1 MRLALS
7 SPCMSAPSL
16 LAPDNGTLRRA
27 ALRIVHRLQE
37 AGFETYFA
45 GGCVRDV
52 LLGREPKDFDIATC
66 ARPRD
71 VRALFR
77 NSGMVGA
84 HFGVVLVHEPEADF
98 EIATFRT
105 DGVYLDGRRPKDVR
119 FSSAEED
126 AQRRDFTINGL
137 FQNPV
142 TGEVIDLV
150 GGQADLQAGLIRA
163 IGVPADRFR
172 EDHLRLLRAVR
183 FATGLGFD
191 LEAST
196 LAAVK
201 DEAPSIAH
209 ISAERVRDELVRIL
223 ENPRRLRGFDLLVG
237 TGLLSEILPEII
249 DLCWCEPH
257 GEAESQGDVFA
268 RCRRM
273 LELLPGQAN
282 LPLVLS
288 VLLKDVAKPVT
299 ATRDASGA
307 IQFPDCAKV
316 GASMTGDILRRLK
329 FSNDVVDAT
338 VEAVARHPEFR
349 EVRQMS
355 VANLKRFMARPRFDD
370 ELELH
375 RVDCLASGTDLTN
388 YEFLLR
394 ARTEFGSEPLIP
406 ARLVSGK
413 ELLAA
418 GWTSG
423 PHLKDVLDSV
433 QDEQLEGRL
442 TSTDQALAWVQ
453 ARYSVQ

>member
-1 MRLALS
+1 
-7 SPCMSAPSL
+7 MSAPSPCVPGS
-16 LAPDNGTLRRA
+16 AVLRQA
-27 ALRIVHRLQE
+27 ALRIIRRLQD
-37 AGFETYFA
+37 AGYETFLA

-52 LLGREPKDFDIATC
+52 LLNREPKDFDIATS

-137 FQNPV
+137 FQNPI
-142 TGEVIDLV
+142 TGEVIDFV

-163 IGVPADRFR
+163 IGNPSERFR
-172 EDHLRLLRAVR
+172 EDHLRLLRSVR
-183 FATGLGFD
+183 FATDLGFE
-191 LEAST
+191 LESDT

-201 DEAPSIAH
+201 EEAPSIRL

-237 TGLLSEILPEII
+237 TGLLSEILPEVI
-249 DLCWCEPH
+249 DLCWCGPSH
-257 GEAESQGDVFA
+257 GDESAGDVFA

-273 LELLPGQAN
+273 LELLPDNAA

-288 VLLKDVAKPVT
+288 VLLKDVAKPIT
-299 ATRDASGA
+299 ATRGPDGE
-307 IQFPDCAKV
+307 IHFPDSAK
-316 GASMTGDILRRLK
+316 ASAEMTGEILRRLK
-329 FSNDVVDAT
+329 FSNEVIDAT
-338 VEAVARHPEFR
+338 VEAVRHHPDFQ
-349 EVRQMS
+349 EVRGLS
-355 VANLKRFMARPRFDD
+355 VAALKRFMARPRFDD

-375 RVDCLASGTDLTN
+375 RVDCLTSGGDLTN
-388 YEFLLR
+388 FEYVLKSR
-394 ARTEFGSEPLIP
+394 AQFGEGPLIP
-406 ARLVSGK
+406 PRLVTGK
-413 ELLAA
+413 ELLAR
-418 GWTSG
+418 GWNSG
-423 PHLKDVLDSV
+423 PHLRDILDAV
-433 QDEQLEGRL
+433 QDEQLEGRVA
-442 TSTDQALAWVQ
+442 TTEQGMAWVESNFSP
-453 ARYSVQ
+453 A

>member
-1 MRLALS
+1 
-7 SPCMSAPSL
+7 MSAPSPTI
-16 LAPDNGTLRRA
+16 APPDNSPLRRA
-27 ALRIVHRLQE
+27 ALRIAERLQE

-52 LLGREPKDFDIATC
+52 LLGREPKDFDIATS

-119 FSSAEED
+119 FSSAQED
-126 AQRRDFTINGL
+126 AQRRDFTINGI
-137 FQNPV
+137 FQNPI
-142 TGEVIDLV
+142 TGEVIDYV

-163 IGVPADRFR
+163 IGNPADRFR

-183 FATGLGFD
+183 FATNLGFE
-191 LEAST
+191 LEPVT

-201 DEAPSIAH
+201 EEAPSIAH

-223 ENPRRLRGFDLLVG
+223 ESPRRLRGFDLLVG

-257 GEAESQGDVFA
+257 GEQSQGDVFA

-273 LELLPGQAN
+273 LELLPADAS

-299 ATRDASGA
+299 ATRGPSGE
-307 IQFPDCAKV
+307 ILFPEAAKV
-316 GASMTGDILRRLK
+316 SAQMTGDILRRLK
-329 FSNDVVDAT
+329 FSNEVIDAT
-338 VEAVARHPEFR
+338 VEAVARHPDFR
-349 EVRQMS
+349 EARNMRI
-355 VANLKRFMARPRFDD
+355 AELKRFMARPHYED
-370 ELELH
+370 ELELF
-375 RVDCLASGTDLTN
+375 RIDCLAAEEDLGDC
-388 YEFLLR
+388 ESLVSLR
-394 ARTEFGSEPLIP
+394 ASFGPEPLIP
-406 ARLVSGK
+406 PRLVSGK
-413 ELLAA
+413 ELLAR

-423 PHLKDVLDSV
+423 PHLKEILDSV
-433 QDEQLEGRL
+433 QDEQLEGRV
-442 TSTDQALAWVQ
+442 TTPEEALAWVLTH
-453 ARYSVQ
+453 YSPR

>member
-1 MRLALS
+1 
-7 SPCMSAPSL
+7 MSAPSPII
-16 LAPDNGTLRRA
+16 APPDNSALRRA
-27 ALRIVHRLQE
+27 ALRIVQRLQE

-52 LLGREPKDFDIATC
+52 LLGREPKDFDIATS

-71 VRALFR
+71 VRSLFR

-126 AQRRDFTINGL
+126 AQRRDFTINGI
-137 FQNPV
+137 FQNPI
-142 TGEVIDLV
+142 TGEVIDYV

-163 IGVPADRFR
+163 IGNPADRFR

-183 FATGLGFD
+183 FATNLGFE
-191 LEAST
+191 LEPVT

-201 DEAPSIAH
+201 EEAPSISH

-223 ENPRRLRGFDLLVG
+223 ESPRRLRGFDLLVG

-257 GEAESQGDVFA
+257 GGHSQGDVFA

-273 LELLPGQAN
+273 LELLPADAS

-299 ATRDASGA
+299 ATRGPEGE
-307 IQFPDCAKV
+307 ILFPEAAKV
-316 GASMTGDILRRLK
+316 GAQMTGEILRRLK
-329 FSNDVVDAT
+329 FSNEVIDAT
-338 VEAVARHPEFR
+338 VEAVARHLDFH
-349 EVRQMS
+349 EVRRMRI
-355 VANLKRFMARPRFDD
+355 ANLKRFMARPRFED

-375 RVDCLASGTDLTN
+375 RVDCLASEVSLEN
-388 YEFLLR
+388 HAFLKQRR
-394 ARTEFGSEPLIP
+394 AEFGDGPLIP
-406 ARLVSGK
+406 PRLVSGK
-413 ELLAA
+413 DLLAA

-423 PHLKDVLDSV
+423 PHLKDVLDAV
-433 QDEQLEGRL
+433 QDEQLEDRL
-442 TSTDQALAWVQ
+442 TTHEQAMAWAQ
-453 ARYSVQ
+453 AHYTPQ